1 MSFAKEVHNAGKVF
15 RMFITRKLTKL
26 LCAVACCAPVPALS
40 QEKETASYPHVTGD
54 IIIRLGY
61 NGDYDSDPP
70 LVEADDTFIDVI
82 ASPVFHFSERFRF
95 ITETRVETIMPPDT
109 DRVFEDEGY
118 FSRILLAEYSITDRL
133 SVHAGKMTPSF
144 ALASFVTP
152 GMYGNSY
159 NREIEL
165 IERIGVG
172 GAYVFGEGASGQH
185 TLTFNTFFD
194 DTTVFSESLG
204 NNRGRNSRSDGG
216 ASNTEGLDSFTLSL
230 EGRDMERFP
239 GLTYKVGLIHQA
251 RGVDGV
257 ADEQGVSVALLKNYQ
272 TLGGVNWTLIGEV
285 AALENFEG
293 TADDIVYASAGL
305 VYNKGPWTA
314 ILSGT
319 YRPRFVADDEDFDD
333 YTIQTSIEFDLGK
346 GFSLALAHEFNRD
359 ENADNKRLGFRFSK
373 VIQLG
378 G

>member
-1 MSFAKEVHNAGKVF
+1 MSQSGFDAQTAQHLRMSDCDALRAEIDTRLEQHFGEDAPENRLTCAIRHGLLSPGKRVRPLITLLACCQAGADERNA
-15 RMFITRKLTKL
+15 IDAA
-26 LCAVACCAPVPALS
+26 CAV
-40 QEKETASYPHVTGD
+40 E
-54 IIIRLGY
+54 
-61 NGDYDSDPP
+61 
-70 LVEADDTFIDVI
+70 
-82 ASPVFHFSERFRF
+82 
-95 ITETRVETIMPPDT
+95 M
-109 DRVFEDEGY
+109 
-118 FSRILLAEYSITDRL
+118 
-133 SVHAGKMTPSF
+133 VHAASLIMDDLPSMDD
-144 ALASFVTP
+144 ARLRRGCLATHV
-152 GMYGNSY
+152 
-159 NREIEL
+159 
-165 IERIGVG
+165 
-172 GAYVFGEGASGQH
+172 VFGEGAAGQH

-257 ADEQGVSVALLKNYQ
+257 ADEQGVSIALLQNYQ

-293 TADDIVYASAGL
+293 TADDIVYACAWL

-319 YRPRFVADDEDFDD
+319 YRPRFVADEDDFDD

>member
-1 MSFAKEVHNAGKVF
+1 MCSAKA
-15 RMFITRKLTKL
+15 RR
-26 LCAVACCAPVPALS
+26 
-40 QEKETASYPHVTGD
+40 
-54 IIIRLGY
+54 
-61 NGDYDSDPP
+61 
-70 LVEADDTFIDVI
+70 
-82 ASPVFHFSERFRF
+82 
-95 ITETRVETIMPPDT
+95 
-109 DRVFEDEGY
+109 
-118 FSRILLAEYSITDRL
+118 
-133 SVHAGKMTPSF
+133 
-144 ALASFVTP
+144 
-152 GMYGNSY
+152 
-159 NREIEL
+159 
-165 IERIGVG
+165 
-172 GAYVFGEGASGQH
+172 QH

-257 ADEQGVSVALLKNYQ
+257 ADEQGISVSLLQNYQ

-319 YRPRFVADDEDFDD
+319 YRPRFVADDDDFDD

>member
-1 MSFAKEVHNAGKVF
+1 MYKSVN
-15 RMFITRKLTKL
+15 KLMHAAI
-26 LCAVACCAPVPALS
+26 CIAPLPALS
-40 QEKETASYPHVTGD
+40 QDQTDMSYPRVTGD

-61 NGDYDSDPP
+61 NGDYRSDAP
-70 LVEADDTFIDVI
+70 LIEADDTFIDVI
-82 ASPVFHFSERFRF
+82 ASPVIHFSDRFRF

-109 DRVFEDEGY
+109 DRAFQDEGL
-118 FSRILLAEYSITDRL
+118 FSRIILAEYSINDRL

-165 IERIGVG
+165 IERIGFG
-172 GAYVFGEGASGQH
+172 GAYVFGEASTGRH

-194 DTTVFSESLG
+194 DTTFLSESLG
-204 NNRGRNSRSDGG
+204 NNRGRKSRSDGG
-216 ASNTEGLDSFTLSL
+216 ASNTEGFESYTLSL
-230 EGRDMERFP
+230 EGRDMPRFP
-239 GLTYKVGLIHQA
+239 DLTYKIGLIHQA
-251 RGVDGV
+251 RGQDGV
-257 ADEQGVSVALLKNYQ
+257 ADEQGLSLSLLQKFKANS
-272 TLGGVNWTLIGEV
+272 GVNWTLIGEV
-285 AALENFEG
+285 AGFKNFDG

-314 ILSGT
+314 VLSGT
-319 YRPRFVADDEDFDD
+319 YRPRYVAGGEDFDD
-333 YTIQTSIEFDLGK
+333 YTVQTSIEYDLGK
-346 GFSLALAHEFNRD
+346 GFSLALAHEFSRD

-373 VIQLG
+373 VIELG

>member
-1 MSFAKEVHNAGKVF
+1 MIK
-15 RMFITRKLTKL
+15 TTTKIM
-26 LCAVACCAPVPALS
+26 CVAICCAPLPALS
-40 QEKETASYPHVTGD
+40 QDQTDMSYPRVTGD

-61 NGDYDSDPP
+61 NGDYRSDAP
-70 LVEADDTFIDVI
+70 LIEADDTFIDVI
-82 ASPVFHFSERFRF
+82 ASPVIHFSDRFRF

-109 DRVFEDEGY
+109 DRAFEDEGY
-118 FSRILLAEYSITDRL
+118 FSRILLAEYSVTERL

-172 GAYVFGEGASGQH
+172 GAYVFGGASKGRH

-204 NNRGRNSRSDGG
+204 NNRGRKTRSDGG
-216 ASNTEGLDSFTLSL
+216 ASNTEALESFTLSL
-230 EGRDMERFP
+230 EGRDMAQFP

-257 ADEQGVSVALLKNYQ
+257 ADEQGISLSLLQTYQ
-272 TLGGVNWTLIGEV
+272 TPGGTNWTLIGEL
-285 AALENFEG
+285 ASLENFDG
-293 TADDIVYASAGL
+293 TADDIVYASAGV

-314 ILSGT
+314 IVSGT
-319 YRPRFVADDEDFDD
+319 YRPRYVADGENFDD
-333 YTIQTSIEFDLGK
+333 YTIQTSLEYDLGQ

-359 ENADNKRLGFRFSK
+359 ENADNRRLGLRFSK
-373 VIQLG
+373 VIELG